1 MPQLRYFPADDSASP
16 TAIGAAEILIED
28 VEAELASDES
38 PLESAALKGRT
49 STEVDN
55 EVDEEEYEAEEPL
68 EGNSPG
74 GLLRSLEK
82 RQDEVLAK
90 LDELNAQ
97 IESVLLGLGVTL
109 DDDHSQISE

>member
-1 MPQLRYFPADDSASP
+1 MSQLRYFPADESASP
-16 TAIGAAEILIED
+16 TVIGATENVLED
-28 VEAELASDES
+28 IEAELASDEL
-38 PLESAALKGRT
+38 PLESDVLKGAAP
-49 STEVDN
+49 SEVD
-55 EVDEEEYEAEEPL
+55 DEEDEAEEPL
-68 EGNSPG
+68 GDDSPG

-109 DDDHSQISE
+109 DDDHCQLSE